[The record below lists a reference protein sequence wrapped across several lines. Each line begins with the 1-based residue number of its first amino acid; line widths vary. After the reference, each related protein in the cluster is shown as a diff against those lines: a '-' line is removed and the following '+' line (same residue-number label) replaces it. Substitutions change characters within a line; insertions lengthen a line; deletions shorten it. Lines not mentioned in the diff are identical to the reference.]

1 MKKVKKVKRK
11 IPRAI
16 KILVCFA
23 IGLYILLRYYVAPG
37 LFASKNQYIKVYN
50 YQTSSIKDRQSTIK
64 EINLEFIYLKEAEVP
79 KGLTWSEMTWTNAN
93 RYYKSDVIL
102 NAKLDD
108 GTSVWI
114 PLKRFYQTGPAFS
127 DKFYIDDK
135 LFLDMTQRFPG
146 LNKAYMSGYRLV
158 FLSGMLYT
166 GDTLYQIPRAS
177 DVTRFDLKN
186 PRTGKLQTYYEYGNP
201 PGKTIF
207 PIYLKV
213 ERRDPDVLQEFY
225 DDYNTSSLGYWN
237 RGDKKP
243 RIELSHDYTFLYD
256 KWYYS
261 DSLTNLPVSVKL
273 TGSKFKISVTR
284 TQLLDYDYDNG
295 KVKVRKATKLY
306 SEENKDEYIKEVLG
320 DLDTFVKSNDDA
332 LTKRYKNKK

>member
-1 MKKVKKVKRK
+1 
-11 IPRAI
+11 
-16 KILVCFA
+16 
-23 IGLYILLRYYVAPG
+23 
-37 LFASKNQYIKVYN
+37 
-50 YQTSSIKDRQSTIK
+50 
-64 EINLEFIYLKEAEVP
+64 
-79 KGLTWSEMTWTNAN
+79 
-93 RYYKSDVIL
+93 
-102 NAKLDD
+102 
-108 GTSVWI
+108 
-114 PLKRFYQTGPAFS
+114 
-127 DKFYIDDK
+127 
-135 LFLDMTQRFPG
+135 MTQRFPG

-166 GDTLYQIPRAS
+166 GDTLYQIPKAS

-213 ERRDPDVLQEFY
+213 ERRANQDGLQEFY
-225 DDYNTSSLGYWN
+225 DDYNTSSLGYW
-237 RGDKKP
+237 DKSSDIP
-243 RIELSHDYTFLYD
+243 RKMLSHDFTFLYA

-261 DSLTNLPVSVKL
+261 DALTNLPVSVKL

-284 TQLLDYDYDNG
+284 TQLLDYGYG